1 MIYKFDYKPINNV
14 KIIMLTFEIVE
25 NMGPHRVLKY
35 KFRNPDLSRFTR
47 QKTIQADIG
56 LQVL

>member
-1 MIYKFDYKPINNV
+1 
-14 KIIMLTFEIVE
+14 MLTFEIVE

-47 QKTIQADIG
+47 QETIQADIG